1 MKKKIAIRCAMIF
14 ACLLWTAVSPAQ
26 KFLWD
31 VDFAGFFDNREY
43 GYKGVIPQ
51 TIFATRLAPEVGLA
65 LSDDTLHTIM
75 GGVNWI
81 QPIGTKSKESKF
93 VPTVYYRYRGDRFR
107 MSFGFFPRTQLIE
120 NAPSYLQYDSLTY
133 FRPNIQGALFQYV
146 APKGFVEMYVD
157 WRRMQTNTDR
167 EAFMVA
173 GNGRWQPVSLFFM
186 GGRAVMNHL
195 ARARKSPESE
205 TVTDDIIFN
214 PYVGLDL
221 SRRTGLDS
229 LTLKCGYLLSLERRR
244 GTDDGW
250 KRPQGILIDLL
261 AEWRFLGLKI
271 TFYHGGVQM
280 PYYEQFG
287 TLLNQGDP
295 FFQSRTYNRTD
306 VYAYIFRNGFVNCMA
321 SLNLHYTPGYLDFQ
335 QQLIVRVNIGNYG
348 NKDRRKGKY
357 LKNIL

>member
-1 MKKKIAIRCAMIF
+1 MCIR
-14 ACLLWTAVSPAQ
+14 
-26 KFLWD
+26 
-31 VDFAGFFDNREY
+31 
-43 GYKGVIPQ
+43 
-51 TIFATRLAPEVGLA
+51 
-65 LSDDTLHTIM
+65 
-75 GGVNWI
+75 
-81 QPIGTKSKESKF
+81 
-93 VPTVYYRYRGDRFR
+93 DR
-107 MSFGFFPRTQLIE
+107 LIE

-250 KRPQGILIDLL
+250 K
-261 AEWRFLGLKI
+261 
-271 TFYHGGVQM
+271 
-280 PYYEQFG
+280 
-287 TLLNQGDP
+287 
-295 FFQSRTYNRTD
+295 D
-306 VYAYIFRNGFVNCMA
+306 VYKRQG
-321 SLNLHYTPGYLDFQ
+321 
-335 QQLIVRVNIGNYG
+335 
-348 NKDRRKGKY
+348 RRR
-357 LKNIL
+357 